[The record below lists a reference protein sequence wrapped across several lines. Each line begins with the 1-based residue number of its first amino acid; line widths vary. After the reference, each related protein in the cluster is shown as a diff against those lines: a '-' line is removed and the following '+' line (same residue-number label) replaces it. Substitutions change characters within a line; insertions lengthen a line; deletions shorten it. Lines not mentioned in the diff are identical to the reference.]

1 MQYDECNVPR
11 STTKQF
17 RMEFFGN
24 HIRARFRR
32 MNELSFTVFMS
43 FGFEDYFNIFYL
55 IEVTCSFDYY
65 CYYWLTRIYFRNMQF
80 PIEVFATLLFMTI
93 YSPYASASA
102 AAAARLTNLFHFYRT
117 QTYNMNAIFAI
128 DNCFSL
134 FLRQFLS
141 SILSVYFNSIQSIR
155 CTYMYVTHE
164 FYTANKAD

>member
-1 MQYDECNVPR
+1 MNCLLLFSCR
-11 STTKQF
+11 SDT
-17 RMEFFGN
+17 
-24 HIRARFRR
+24 
-32 MNELSFTVFMS
+32 
-43 FGFEDYFNIFYL
+43 FEDYFNIFYL

-93 YSPYASASA
+93 YSPYASAAAA

-141 SILSVYFNSIQSIR
+141 SILSVYFNPIYTLHI
-155 CTYMYVTHE
+155 YVC
-164 FYTANKAD
+164 DP

>member
-1 MQYDECNVPR
+1 
-11 STTKQF
+11 
-17 RMEFFGN
+17 
-24 HIRARFRR
+24 
-32 MNELSFTVFMS
+32 
-43 FGFEDYFNIFYL
+43 
-55 IEVTCSFDYY
+55 
-65 CYYWLTRIYFRNMQF
+65 MQF

-93 YSPYASASA
+93 YSPYASASAA